1 MEGDFDIIGGCV
13 DDGPDE
19 TYSKTLKASAIINL
33 ILAVAMLVICLVLII
48 KKGNVITA
56 LITTAYLF
64 GFITKAI
71 SMTDWL

>member
-1 MEGDFDIIGGCV
+1 MEEYININSGCV
-13 DDGPDE
+13 TDGPDE
-19 TYSKTLKASAIINL
+19 TYSKTLIAACILNS
-33 ILAVAMLVICLVLII
+33 ILAVAMLVICLIHI
-48 KKGNVITA
+48 FKKGNVITA

>member
-1 MEGDFDIIGGCV
+1 MGVDLGLNKDCV
-13 DDGPDE
+13 EDGPDE
-19 TYSKTLKASAIINL
+19 SYSKTLIAACIINS
-33 ILAVAMLVICLVLII
+33 ILAVAMLVICLIHI
-48 KKGNVITA
+48 FKKGNVITA

>member
-1 MEGDFDIIGGCV
+1 MEEYLNINKNCV
-13 DDGPDE
+13 ENGPDE
-19 TYSKTLKASAIINL
+19 TYSIALIAACIINS
-33 ILAVAMLVICLVLII
+33 ILAVAMLVICLIHII